1 MQLPVVFD
9 PIYSQL
15 DLAKR
20 HRFPIEKYQALYD
33 MAFTAYPTKLISN
46 PVPSHIGTDLLYSIH
61 SKQYVDEFISGRITP
76 KAMKRIGFDWSQQF
90 VNRTLTAVNGTLE
103 TAKLAVEHGI
113 AINCTGGYHH
123 AHPEFGSGFCVFNDL
138 TIAAKYLLDN
148 HLAQRVLIFDC
159 DVHQGD
165 GTAVCAEAEPNI
177 FTVSIHCEKNF
188 PSRKQQSDWDIGLD
202 HHIGDLQFL
211 PVLEETFDAAVQSFK
226 PDYIIYDAGVDI
238 HQDDDLGLLN
248 ISTQGVYQRD
258 QFVFNRAKQLA
269 LPIMAVIG
277 GGYQR
282 DIAKLT
288 QVHMQL
294 IHSAVAV
301 FSTS

>member
-20 HRFPIEKYQALYD
+20 HRFPIEKYQALFD
-33 MAFTAYPTKLISN
+33 MAFATYPNKLVSN
-46 PVPSHIGTDLLYSIH
+46 PVPGYISPDLLCSIH
-61 SKQYVDEFISGRITP
+61 TKQYVADFISGQISP
-76 KAMKRIGFDWSQQF
+76 KAMKRIGFEWSQQF

-103 TAKLAVEHGI
+103 TAKLALEHSI

-123 AHPEFGSGFCVFNDL
+123 AHPDFGSGFCVFNDL

-148 HLAQRVLIFDC
+148 HLAQRILIFDC

-165 GTAVCAEAEPNI
+165 GTAVCAENESNI

-188 PSRKQQSDWDIGLD
+188 PTRKQQSDWDLGLD
-202 HHIGDLQFL
+202 RHIGDTEYL
-211 PVLEETFDAAVQSFK
+211 PIIEETFDAAVQSFK
-226 PDYIIYDAGVDI
+226 PDFIIYDAGVDI
-238 HQDDDLGLLN
+238 HEDDDLGLLN
-248 ISTQGVYQRD
+248 ISTQGIYLRD
-258 QFVFNRAKQLA
+258 QFVFNRAKQLG

-294 IHSAVAV
+294 IRSAIDV
-301 FSTS
+301 FTAT